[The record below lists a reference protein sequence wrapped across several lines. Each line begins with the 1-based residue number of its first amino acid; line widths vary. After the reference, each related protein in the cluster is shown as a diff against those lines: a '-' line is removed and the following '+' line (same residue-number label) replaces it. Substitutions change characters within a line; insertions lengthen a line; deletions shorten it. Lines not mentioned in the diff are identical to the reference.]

1 MAEVEWLHSP
11 ERGGECGLTVQGD
24 TRGKPLGPHGQEPK
38 SRSRD
43 QVRCAEPDGGAWNA
57 TIGARVLRRMS
68 FSARFAAS
76 ANYATTPLWARSA
89 RGHRIQPAF
98 SRAASAAREVPIG
111 MDQAGNPQPHD
122 RSRHDARNLDSF
134 LRTLGRKTSERRFR
148 SARLHITSR
157 KICFLRH
164 PRTLLISASPV
175 EGRNTGSIP
184 EPSHL
189 ILGTIITGVAA
200 IVTIV

>member
-76 ANYATTPLWARSA
+76 ANYATTPPGAAICKGFLKVISPWFAR
-89 RGHRIQPAF
+89 R
-98 SRAASAAREVPIG
+98 RACSVEGKTLAT
-111 MDQAGNPQPHD
+111 
-122 RSRHDARNLDSF
+122 
-134 LRTLGRKTSERRFR
+134 LRD
-148 SARLHITSR
+148 
-157 KICFLRH
+157 
-164 PRTLLISASPV
+164 TLLPKLIA
-175 EGRNTGSIP
+175 GSIRANTT
-184 EPSHL
+184 EP
-189 ILGTIITGVAA
+189 TA
-200 IVTIV
+200 